1 MGHSQAEKARSR
13 EKIIAAA
20 ASRIRESGI
29 DSLSI
34 GDLMRSVNLTHG
46 GFYGHFASRSALI
59 AAALDRALEDGEKA
73 SLSTTATKGRRTL
86 KSVANSYLSA
96 THRDHVAEGCAV
108 SALSSDVARADEEV
122 RVIMQ
127 ARLTRFFEETADLLA
142 DDDAARAKALEAWC
156 LMTGALSLAR
166 VFKGQA
172 MSDEILKTARAAI
185 LELEAPRQPA
195 DRP

>member
-1 MGHSQAEKARSR
+1 MGHSQAEKAQSR
-13 EKIIAAA
+13 EKITAAA
-20 ASRIRESGI
+20 ARQIRESGI

-73 SLSTTATKGRRTL
+73 SLATMATKGRRTL
-86 KSVANSYLSA
+86 KSAANSYLST

-122 RVIMQ
+122 RAIMQ
-127 ARLTRFFEETADLLA
+127 ARLTRFFEETAALLGN
-142 DDDAARAKALEAWC
+142 DDNARAGAIETWC
-156 LMTGALSLAR
+156 LMIGALSLAR
-166 VFKGQA
+166 IFKGQEV
-172 MSDEILKTARAAI
+172 SDEILKTARAAI
-185 LELEAPRQPA
+185 RELEATRTPA
-195 DRP
+195 DRL

>member
-1 MGHSQAEKARSR
+1 MGHSQAEKAQSR

-20 ASRIRESGI
+20 ARQIRESGI

-86 KSVANSYLSA
+86 KSVANSYLST

-127 ARLTRFFEETADLLA
+127 ARLTRFFEETAALLE
-142 DDDAARAKALEAWC
+142 DDDTARADAVKAWC

-172 MSDEILKTARAAI
+172 VSDEILRTARAAI
-185 LELEAPRQPA
+185 LELEATRPPA